1 LSSEVKK
8 DIMEIIYEKIF
19 VSHNY
24 SFITRKL
31 QLALNTHKIH
41 SHRNFELNFISS
53 GSGKR
58 IVGNSISGFAKG
70 DLVLLGPN
78 IPHCWDILETE
89 PDTAA
94 ECIVTHFNENII
106 SSDFFNIPELEP
118 IAALLKCAGNGIWFK
133 GKKTEKVGLAL
144 RKIVTM
150 KDLERYIELL
160 KVFNLLLQIDD
171 REHLALP
178 SSLPSVYETDHDHIN
193 KIYEYVFRNIQ
204 TGIKLKEA
212 AALVFKEP
220 GSFCRYFKKKT
231 NQTFM
236 DYVKNVRIGLAAKL
250 LTETDKQISH
260 ICYECGYN
268 NLANFNHYFKVIMNR
283 TPSEYRKDFK

>member
-1 LSSEVKK
+1 
-8 DIMEIIYEKIF
+8 MEIIYEKIF

-31 QLALNTHKIH
+31 QLASNLTKIH
-41 SHRNFELNFISS
+41 SHRNFELNYILS

-58 IVGNSISGFAKG
+58 IVGNSISGYTDG

-78 IPHCWDILETE
+78 IPHCWDNQHADQETVS
-89 PDTAA
+89 

-106 SSDFFNIPELEP
+106 SSDFFNIPELEQVVS
-118 IAALLKCAGNGIWFK
+118 LLKNANNGIWFK

-144 RKIVTM
+144 RKMVAL
-150 KDLERYIELL
+150 KGLERYIELL
-160 KVFNLLLQIDD
+160 KVFHLLLQIDE
-171 REHLALP
+171 RENLALP
-178 SSLPSVYETDHDHIN
+178 SSPPNSFDTDQDQIN
-193 KIYEYVFRNIQ
+193 KIYEYVFNNIQ

-212 AALVFKEP
+212 SALVFKEP

-250 LTETDKQISH
+250 LAETDKQITQ

-268 NLANFNHYFKVIMNR
+268 NLANFNHYFRVIMQK

>member
-1 LSSEVKK
+1 
-8 DIMEIIYEKIF
+8 MEIIYEKIF

-31 QLALNTHKIH
+31 QLASNTTKIH
-41 SHRNFELNFISS
+41 SHRNFELNYIAS

-58 IVGNSISGFAKG
+58 IVGNSISGYAKG

-78 IPHCWDILETE
+78 IPHCWDNLETE
-89 PDTAA
+89 QDSIA

-106 SSDFFNIPELEP
+106 SSDFFNIPELEQ
-118 IAALLKCAGNGIWFK
+118 IVNLLKNAGNGIWFK
-133 GKKTEKVGLAL
+133 GKKTEKVGQTL
-144 RKIVTM
+144 KKMVTL
-150 KDLERYIELL
+150 KGLERYIELL
-160 KVFNLLLQIDD
+160 KVFQLLLEIEE
-171 REHLALP
+171 RENLALP
-178 SSLPSVYETDHDHIN
+178 SALTNSFETDQDQIN
-193 KIYEYVFRNIQ
+193 KIYEYVFNNIQ

-212 AALVFKEP
+212 SALVFKEP

-236 DYVKNVRIGLAAKL
+236 DYVKNVRIGMAAKL
-250 LTETDKQISH
+250 LAETDKQITQ

-268 NLANFNHYFKVIMNR
+268 NLANFNHYFRVIMNK
-283 TPSEYRKDFK
+283 TPSEYRKEFK

>member
-1 LSSEVKK
+1 
-8 DIMEIIYEKIF
+8 MEIIYEKIF

-31 QLALNTHKIH
+31 QLASNTTKIH
-41 SHRNFELNFISS
+41 SHRNFELNYIAS

-58 IVGNSISGFAKG
+58 IIGNSISGYTNG

-78 IPHCWDILETE
+78 IPHCWDNLETE
-89 PDTAA
+89 QDTVA

-106 SSDFFNIPELEP
+106 SSDFFNIPELEQVVD
-118 IAALLKCAGNGIWFK
+118 LLKNASNGIWFK
-133 GKKTEKVGLAL
+133 GKKTEKVGQTLKKMVNL
-144 RKIVTM
+144 KG
-150 KDLERYIELL
+150 LERYIELL
-160 KVFNLLLQIDD
+160 KVFHLLLQIDE
-171 REHLALP
+171 RENLALP
-178 SSLPSVYETDHDHIN
+178 SSLNHSFDTDQDQIN
-193 KIYEYVFRNIQ
+193 KIYEYVFNNIQ

-212 AALVFKEP
+212 SALVFKEP

-250 LTETDKQISH
+250 LAETDKQITQ

-268 NLANFNHYFKVIMNR
+268 NLANFNHYFRVIMKK
-283 TPSEYRKDFK
+283 TPSEYRKEFK

>member
-1 LSSEVKK
+1 
-8 DIMEIIYEKIF
+8 MEIIYEKIF

-31 QLALNTHKIH
+31 QLASNTTKIH
-41 SHRNFELNFISS
+41 SHRNFELNYIAS

-58 IVGNSISGFAKG
+58 IVGNSISGYAKG

-78 IPHCWDILETE
+78 IPHCWDNLEAE
-89 PDTAA
+89 QDTIA

-106 SSDFFNIPELEP
+106 SSDFFNIPELEQVV
-118 IAALLKCAGNGIWFK
+118 ALLKNASNGIWFK
-133 GKKTEKVGLAL
+133 GKKTEKVGQTLKKMVAL
-144 RKIVTM
+144 KG
-150 KDLERYIELL
+150 LERYIELL
-160 KVFNLLLQIDD
+160 KVFQLLLEIEE
-171 REHLALP
+171 RENLALP
-178 SSLPSVYETDHDHIN
+178 SVLTNSFETDQDQIN
-193 KIYEYVFRNIQ
+193 KIYEYVFNNIQ

-212 AALVFKEP
+212 SALVFKEP

-236 DYVKNVRIGLAAKL
+236 DYVKNVRIGMAAKL
-250 LTETDKQISH
+250 LAETDKQITQ

-268 NLANFNHYFKVIMNR
+268 NLANFNHYFRVIMKK
-283 TPSEYRKDFK
+283 TPSEYRKEFK